1 MPQIKPAKI
10 SSKLDWITSKSDYN
24 GRKNVATS
32 TENSRLTKT
41 VTKRFEEWSAVF
53 SSLRLLRSL
62 LEININNTDNTSQ
75 IRIGKISFIPAFSNP
90 TFPLALS

>member
-10 SSKLDWITSKSDYN
+10 SSTLDWITSKSDNN
-24 GRKNVATS
+24 GIKNVATS
-32 TENSRLTKT
+32 TENSRLTNT
-41 VTKRFEEWSAVF
+41 VTKRLEEWSAVF

-75 IRIGKISFIPAFSNP
+75 IRIGKI
-90 TFPLALS
+90 